1 MGASQK
7 DHYAVSA
14 ISGGKDQ
21 TLVLLQSGE
30 LLGWGGAGCGRVT
43 SLYVDICRN
52 SRISSVNSE
61 VNPVYITE
69 PSRYSSVSAGYGLS
83 LGVSD
88 QKLAFIWGFCQISV
102 GGRDT
107 YSEKPHLIDGIS
119 DVSKVAAGQ
128 FLFAAIDQSGS
139 VYSWGLNIDGS
150 LGRTVSQT
158 NAPPAVIAG
167 IPPMRDIVIG
177 DNCMLCVTRDGKLY
191 VWGNNSAGQLGVS
204 HLNAIFHPQPVVLSS
219 PISSIAMGSTH
230 VLAVTS
236 DGKVYGWGSNHLGQ
250 LGVAKHLYVAS
261 PKLIAFPEKIS
272 AVAAG
277 MHYSLAL
284 TASGKVYAWGW
295 NGFGQLGLN
304 DLQSRSVPTLI
315 PSLSG
320 VRAIAA
326 GEMHALAIGHEH
338 LFGWGNNN
346 SMQIGKAAE
355 RQLSPNPFLAI
366 A

>member
-1 MGASQK
+1 MGSSQK
-7 DHYAVSA
+7 DRYAVNA
-14 ISGGKDQ
+14 ISAGKDQ

-30 LLGWGGAGCGRVT
+30 LLGWGGAGCGRFT
-43 SLYVDICRN
+43 PLYVDICSA
-52 SRISSVNSE
+52 SRTTSAD
-61 VNPVYITE
+61 PVYITE
-69 PSRYSSVSAGYGLS
+69 PSHYSHVSAGYGLS

-88 QKLAFIWGFCQISV
+88 QKQAFIWGFCQISM
-102 GGRDT
+102 GGKDT
-107 YSEKPHLIDGIS
+107 YSEQPHLIDGIAA
-119 DVSKVAAGQ
+119 VTKVAAGQ

-158 NAPPAVIAG
+158 NAPPAVVPG

-177 DNCMLCVTRDGKLY
+177 DNCMLCLTIDGELY
-191 VWGNNSAGQLGVS
+191 AWGNNSAGQLGLG
-204 HLNAIFHPQPVVLSS
+204 HLHATSHPQPVALAS
-219 PISSIAMGSTH
+219 PISSIAVGSTH
-230 VLAVTS
+230 VLAVGS

-250 LGVAKHLYVAS
+250 LGVAGHLYVDS
-261 PKLIAFPEKIS
+261 PQRIALPEKIS

-284 TASGKVYAWGW
+284 AVTGRVYAWGW

-304 DLQSRSVPTLI
+304 DAKPRSVPTPI
-315 PSLSG
+315 PNLAG

-326 GEMHALAIGHEH
+326 GEMHALAIGSEH
-338 LFGWGNNN
+338 LYGWGNNN
-346 SMQIGKAAE
+346 SLQIGNATEK
-355 RQLSPNPFLAI
+355 QLSPLPFLAV